1 MSGGRPVA
9 VAWSQFQA
17 RTESLAIALGG
28 TPVFVAGD
36 WMRASALLLP
46 LRYARDAFN
55 TWLAF
60 RRLQPS
66 AVLVITPPVFAPLIA
81 SLWCALHRRPMV
93 IDCHTTA
100 LHSRKWGWAL
110 PVHRL
115 LMRRA
120 QAVIVHTEEAE
131 AEVRGWTPR
140 VVLVP
145 DDLPEP
151 VGILA
156 QPSDATASV
165 LVAGS
170 LDSGEPV
177 KATLEAARLI
187 ADVAVRLTG
196 DPDRVPGVVRAS
208 APPNAVF
215 TGWLEYPRFLAEL
228 MTADVV
234 AAFSTDPGIMNRAAF
249 EAVALGRPLV
259 LTDLPGLRRRFGE
272 AALFTP
278 NDPPA
283 MARTLRQ
290 AIEERAKLAE
300 RSRRLQARLRADRA
314 AALDKLRALMSPPS
328 GKSRRRVLIVSQ
340 HPYPDAPLLRRNV
353 EHLAAQGVQLDLVCM
368 KPVSSRVSAEVPDQ
382 VRLIALPVKHLR
394 AHRLNYLVEYVAF
407 FALAFPIVSALGLRH
422 RYDTVQVDNL
432 PDFLAFAALIPRMRG
447 ARVVLYIYDLLPE
460 MTMTRLRLQSH
471 HWLVRLARGI
481 ERSSVRWVDHVITV
495 SEGFRRL
502 LVARGT
508 DPQKVSVVYN
518 SQPLVTQRRQAAEGG
533 PLLITHATLVERYG
547 VQVAV
552 QALPYLRTAWPG
564 LRYEILGRGEYQ
576 PALKRLAAELAVDD
590 IVGFPGFL
598 PWRQAMDRIS
608 RANIG
613 IVPVIADGFGELIL
627 PMKLLEYVGL
637 GIPAACARLPG
648 IEEHFPEDA
657 LAYFA
662 PGDPQDLARQI
673 DRLLRDPEG
682 AQRQAERAL
691 EALERIRWEAV
702 SPRYLAALGTPA

>member
-9 VAWSQFQA
+9 VAWSLFQA
-17 RTESLAIALGG
+17 RTESLATAIGG
-28 TPVFVAGD
+28 TPLFVAGD
-36 WMRASALLLP
+36 RMRASTLLLP
-46 LRYARDAFN
+46 LRYVRDAIT

-60 RRLQPS
+60 RRAQPS
-66 AVLVITPPVFAPLIA
+66 VVLVITPPVFAPLTA
-81 SLWCALHRRPMV
+81 FLWCALHRRPMV

-115 LMRRA
+115 LMWRA

-131 AEVRGWTPR
+131 AEVKGWTPR

-151 VGILA
+151 VSILP
-156 QPSDATASV
+156 QRSDTRASV

-170 LDSGEPV
+170 LDSGEPLRQ
-177 KATLEAARLI
+177 TLEAARLI
-187 ADVAVRLTG
+187 PEVAVRLTG
-196 DPDRVPGVVRAS
+196 DPERVPVAVRAS

-228 MTADVV
+228 MTAEVV

-283 MARTLRQ
+283 MARTLRK
-290 AIEERAKLAE
+290 AIEERVELAE

-314 AALDKLRALMSPPS
+314 QALDHLRALMTLPS
-328 GKSRRRVLIVSQ
+328 GKPQRRVLIVSQ

-353 EHLAAQGVQLDLVCM
+353 EHLAAQGVQLDVVCM
-368 KPVSSRVSAEVPDQ
+368 KSLSSRALAEVPRQ
-382 VRLIALPVKHLR
+382 VRMITLPVKHQR

-407 FALAFPIVSALGLRH
+407 FALALPIVSALGLRH
-422 RYDTVQVDNL
+422 RYRTVQVDNL

-447 ARVVLYIYDLLPE
+447 ARLVLYIYDLLPE
-460 MTMTRLRLQSH
+460 MTMTRLRLQPR
-471 HWLVRLARGI
+471 HWLVRLARRI
-481 ERSSVRWVDHVITV
+481 EQSSVRWVDHVITV

-502 LVARGT
+502 LIERGA

-518 SQPLVTQRRQAAEGG
+518 TQPLATQRRQAAEGG
-533 PLLITHATLVERYG
+533 PLLITHATLVQRYG

-552 QALPYLRTAWPG
+552 QALPYLRTAWPS
-564 LRYEILGRGEYQ
+564 LRYEILGRGEYR
-576 PALKRLAAELAVDD
+576 PALERLAVELGVDD

-608 RANIG
+608 RANVG

-627 PMKLLEYVGL
+627 PMKLLEYVGI
-637 GIPAACARLPG
+637 GVPVACARLPG

-662 PGDPQDLARQI
+662 PGDPHDLARQVE
-673 DRLLRDPEG
+673 RLLRDPEG

-691 EALERIRWEAV
+691 VALEGIRWEAV